1 MKYTEILASSLILI
15 QHKTKR
21 KVTFMK
27 NTKKTLVL
35 LLALIMTLSFAACG
49 GTQPTGEK
57 GETSGSGDENVLTF
71 SVPTEGEPPVVKNGV
86 NVTNVVPEGCTKLV
100 YYEEVH
106 FFEMPSDVEAEMFIN
121 YFNETIM
128 PEVEAIA
135 DDGKCLTKD
144 RNAGSDPL
152 GIGAGTTVYRSFD
165 SVGYKISED
174 GSVYVYDMADG
185 EAVDYGRSLNSICLL
200 ETRYVYGG
208 VLYHLIISVDE
219 ADTKNIKLVL
229 YEEHSQN
236 FEITD

>member
-1 MKYTEILASSLILI
+1 ML
-15 QHKTKR
+15 
-21 KVTFMK
+21 
-27 NTKKTLVL
+27 KK
-35 LLALIMTLSFAACG
+35 LLALLMASLMIFALTACG
-49 GTQPTGEK
+49 NNPPADEGEGTVQPADSGQENSGTNEGEN
-57 GETSGSGDENVLTF
+57 ELSF
-71 SVPTEGEPPVVKNGV
+71 SVPTEGEPPAVKNGV
-86 NVTNVVPEGCTKLV
+86 KVTNVVPDGCTKLV

-121 YFNETIM
+121 YFNERIM
-128 PEVEAIA
+128 PEVQAIA
-135 DDGKCLTKD
+135 DDGKCLVKD

-165 SVGYKISED
+165 SVGYEILDD

-219 ADTKNIKLVL
+219 EDTKNIKLVL
-229 YEEHSQN
+229 YEEYSQN
-236 FEITD
+236 FEVSN